1 MKYHSCF
8 SPSFFSFWQLC
19 VNTPG
24 NPVSEGGAANR
35 VVGAWAPRLPL
46 GRHVTR
52 FGLHVELKN
61 FWNLNSHWKQ
71 AGTTLKDSE
80 SAMITQNTTTS
91 VLNVSFLS
99 VLLTVTPAP
108 FRHFPALL
116 KQSAPFCLTRVC
128 FGQVRLILAYSLPVL
143 CRFKSET
150 LSPEWDSS
158 SFLS

>member
-1 MKYHSCF
+1 MVIEK
-8 SPSFFSFWQLC
+8 
-19 VNTPG
+19 
-24 NPVSEGGAANR
+24 E
-35 VVGAWAPRLPL
+35 
-46 GRHVTR
+46 
-52 FGLHVELKN
+52 
-61 FWNLNSHWKQ
+61 

-80 SAMITQNTTTS
+80 SAVITQNTSTS

-116 KQSAPFCLTRVC
+116 KQSEPFCLTRVC

-150 LSPEWDSS
+150 LSPE
-158 SFLS
+158 